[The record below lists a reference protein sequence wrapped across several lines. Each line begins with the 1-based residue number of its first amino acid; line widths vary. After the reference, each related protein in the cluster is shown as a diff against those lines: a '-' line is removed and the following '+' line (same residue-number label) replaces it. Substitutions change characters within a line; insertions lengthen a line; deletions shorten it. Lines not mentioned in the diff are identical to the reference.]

1 MAKLTYMRN
10 MKQIALTLFAAS
22 AIGYAGAQDLNFA
35 DVQQMNKWNN
45 QSLHLDRRG
54 GVDVN
59 LRDIRYENVLSF
71 RTGALLV
78 TLPIRQGKDAT
89 ASADKGY
96 FTATGGAAFDQ
107 SNNGFFKSTT
117 AVVGLSYAQP
127 LNSNGLFAAAGFQ
140 GAFVSNQYGSTG
152 TFPDQFDEFGPIAG
166 AATTD
171 PLRAGNRYN
180 YFSLN
185 VGASLFK
192 TGGNIDWYLG
202 GSARHLNRP
211 FTEVNKL
218 DEFQLSPTVGVQS
231 GLTINADKSRFS
243 LYGVGNM
250 KGKAN
255 EWLLGAQY
263 HLIVSGGTAQPAVTA
278 GKTNPLV
285 MLSIGCGVRVKDAL
299 IPNIG
304 IVYNKTRVGLH
315 YDMNSSSIYTS
326 GFTRRGFEL
335 ALTQKF

>member
-1 MAKLTYMRN
+1 
-10 MKQIALTLFAAS
+10 MKKIAFTLFAAS
-22 AIGYAGAQDLNFA
+22 TFAYAEAQDLNFA

-45 QSLHLDRRG
+45 QSLRMDRTG
-54 GVDVN
+54 SADVN
-59 LRDIRYENVLSF
+59 FRDIRYENALSF
-71 RTGALLV
+71 RTGALMLN
-78 TLPIRQGKDAT
+78 LPIGQRKDT
-89 ASADKGY
+89 TVSSDKGY
-96 FTATGGAAFDQ
+96 FTATAGAAFDQ

-117 AVVGLSYAQP
+117 SVLGLTYAQP
-127 LNSNGLFAAAGFQ
+127 LNSKGLFAAVGFQ
-140 GAFVSNQYGSTG
+140 GAFVTNKYGATG

-185 VGASLFK
+185 VGASIFK
-192 TGGNIDWYLG
+192 TGSNLDWYIG

-211 FTEVNKL
+211 YTEVNKL
-218 DEFQLSPTVGVQS
+218 DEFQLQPTYAVQS
-231 GLTINADKSRFS
+231 GLTLRADRSRFS
-243 LYGVGNM
+243 MYGIGNM

-263 HLIVSGGTAQPAVTA
+263 HLIVSGDAAQTS
-278 GKTNPLV
+278 TSDQLV

-304 IVYNKTRVGLH
+304 MTYHRTRIGLH

-335 ALTQKF
+335 AITQKF

>member
-10 MKQIALTLFAAS
+10 MKKIVLTLFAAS
-22 AIGYAGAQDLNFA
+22 AIGYADAQDLNFA
-35 DVQQMNKWNN
+35 DVQQMNKWSN
-45 QSLHLDRRG
+45 QSLHLERRG
-54 GVDVN
+54 SVDVN
-59 LRDIRYENVLSF
+59 FRDIRYENVLSF
-71 RTGALLV
+71 RTGAVLV
-78 TLPIRQGKDAT
+78 ALPFHKSKEA
-89 ASADKGY
+89 ASASDKGY

-117 AVVGLSYAQP
+117 SVFGLSYAQP
-127 LNSNGLFAAAGFQ
+127 LTSNGLFAAVGFQ

-152 TFPDQFDEFGPIAG
+152 TFPDQFDEFGPISG

-192 TGGNIDWYLG
+192 NAGNMSWYLG

-211 FTEVNKL
+211 FTDANKL
-218 DEFQLSPTVGVQS
+218 EDFQLNSTVGIQS
-231 GLTINADKSRFS
+231 GVTLKADKSRFS

-250 KGKAN
+250 KGKAS

-263 HLIVSGGTAQPAVTA
+263 HLIVSGNAEQAIA
-278 GKTNPLV
+278 SSKSNPLV
-285 MLSIGCGVRVKDAL
+285 MLSIGCGLRVKDAF

-304 IVYNKTRVGLH
+304 FQYNKTRIGLH